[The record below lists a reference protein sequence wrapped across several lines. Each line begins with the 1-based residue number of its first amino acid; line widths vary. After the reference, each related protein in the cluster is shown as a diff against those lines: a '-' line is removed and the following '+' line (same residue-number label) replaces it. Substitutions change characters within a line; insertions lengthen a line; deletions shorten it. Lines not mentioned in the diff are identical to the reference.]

1 MDRGSNRVD
10 RMVELELK
18 DRLVVDLLQVSLD
31 SRPMAMVEVTMVQIV
46 TS

>member
-1 MDRGSNRVD
+1 MDHGSNRVD
-10 RMVELELK
+10 RTVKLELK
-18 DRLVVDLLQVSLD
+18 DRLVDLQQVSLD

>member
-1 MDRGSNRVD
+1 MDHGSNRMD
-10 RMVELELK
+10 RVAELELK
-18 DRLVVDLLQVSLD
+18 DSLVDLLQVSLD